1 MEVNIKGETIQI
13 DDVFSEDVKKI
24 LLQYQAQK
32 ARIEKKYL
40 QDLANFKFYIK
51 NYQRGYRWTKTEIE
65 ELLTDIHELKDG
77 KRYCLQPLVVTQ
89 VLDKEAKCK
98 LGDSDEKNYQL
109 ENAYELIDGQQR
121 LTTLWLIKNYLKRA
135 DYEIYYE
142 LIRGVDKHY
151 IDNAIKTI
159 KLWFEGESF
168 GRGKASI
175 PPKCE
180 DKDAFSNKLNQL
192 FFVWYEVKNGGNG
205 KSEEIFNSVN
215 DGKVPL
221 TNAELFKA
229 LLLDENSQLSKEE
242 QVKIAYEWDKIEGNL
257 RDDDFWAFISNDQSD
272 QKTRIDYLL
281 DVYAKKL
288 KDEDTAPPK
297 KKQKNTTTDLDFHK
311 ERFSFLMTQ
320 RHKTREQLSAKT
332 IWEEIVKVYDKLY
345 SWYKDDELYHT
356 IGFLVAS
363 EEKYTGSKAT
373 ASELVCKFYSD
384 YKDKPLS
391 AVRELIRKEICE
403 KYFGYLKKEGD
414 EKSWSPLSVD
424 DVKYSYDGETSA
436 VEVGT
441 KWLRA
446 ILLFSNIYAGYFQ
459 VINAK
464 NEESPVIQKFPF
476 KTYKSMKWDIE
487 HIRPKEL
494 PKFKPNPTEIELQS
508 ARDAL
513 EKEEILNE
521 EEKQKIKTD
530 EGLISFWNTY
540 QVTVDHDLSNL
551 VLLDASTNR
560 QYGNAFF
567 CRKREDVIQ
576 FDVDGRFIPLCTK
589 RAFLKYYSTGIFKN
603 SACWT
608 TTEDKKDEASTSDKD
623 GYNQYLNEMFDA
635 VQKWRKK

>member
-13 DDVFSEDVKKI
+13 DDVFLEDVKKI
-24 LLQYQAQK
+24 LLQYQEQK

-65 ELLTDIHELKDG
+65 ELLADIHELKDG
-77 KRYCLQPLVVTQ
+77 ECYCLQPLVVTQ
-89 VLDKEAKCK
+89 ALDKEAKCK
-98 LGDSDEKNYQL
+98 LGDLDEKNYQL

-121 LTTLWLIKNYLKRA
+121 LTTLWLIKNCLEIA

-142 LIRGVDKHY
+142 LVRNVDRYY
-151 IDNAIKTI
+151 IDTAITTINAWLK
-159 KLWFEGESF
+159 
-168 GRGKASI
+168 GKDLTVF
-175 PPKCE
+175 K
-180 DKDAFSNKLNQL
+180 KKLNQL
-192 FFVWYEVKNGGNG
+192 FFVWYEVRCGDDG

-288 KDEDTAPPK
+288 KDEDTALPK
-297 KKQKNTTTDLDFHK
+297 KKQKNTATDLDFHK

-320 RHKTREQLSAKT
+320 RHKTREQLSAKM

-363 EEKYTGSKAT
+363 EERYTGSKAT

-391 AVRELIRKEICE
+391 EVRELIRKEICE

-414 EKSWSPLSVD
+414 EKSWSSLSVD

-464 NEESPVIQKFPF
+464 NEESPIIQQFPF

-494 PKFKPNPTEIELQS
+494 PKFKSNPTEIELQS

-513 EKEEILNE
+513 EKETILNE
-521 EEKQKIKTD
+521 EDKQKIKTD
-530 EGLISFWNTY
+530 EGLISVWNSY

-608 TTEDKKDEASTSDKD
+608 TTEDKKDKASTSDKD
-623 GYNQYLNEMFDA
+623 GYNLYLNEMFDA
-635 VQKWRKK
+635 VQEWRKK